1 MRIAIDAPTVRALS
15 ANEKMVYQL
24 LKEGLKPKEIAKKL
38 HIPLGSPDFLR
49 LNCHDVMPDTVVNLI
64 TSIREKGWEIPADKK
79 EENQMAK
86 ISEEQK
92 REIVQLAMPKAMPHK
107 EIAEKFG
114 IGKSTVWWLV
124 DQYKKSGERVF
135 SEAAEKRDYNDIDA
149 EEIACELHGTPL
161 VSVDCDTDIEAFNE
175 AWEDYRKDK
184 EKEPVTAATD
194 TSSEQN
200 IIPDNSTD
208 IVPENAEKVKPSEEK
223 SEHIST
229 EKLPSV
235 VLDACFLKKEE
246 LRTRISEEEQYIRT
260 LYEDLQELER
270 FIKDHGGNDNGV

>member
-15 ANEKMVYQL
+15 ANEKMVYQFL
-24 LKEGLKPKEIAKKL
+24 REGLKPKEIAKKL

-64 TSIREKGWEIPADKK
+64 TSIREKGWEIPTDKK

-92 REIVQLAMPKAMPHK
+92 REIVQLAMTKAMPHK

-124 DQYKKSGERVF
+124 DQYKKNGERVF
-135 SEAAEKRDYNDIDA
+135 SE
-149 EEIACELHGTPL
+149 
-161 VSVDCDTDIEAFNE
+161 DT
-175 AWEDYRKDK
+175 

-194 TSSEQN
+194 TSSDVEN
-200 IIPDNSTD
+200 IDRVSTD
-208 IVPENAEKVKPSEEK
+208 IVPENAEKVK
-223 SEHIST
+223 HIFSSMAA
-229 EKLPSV
+229 EAIYECICRRQDELCE
-235 VLDACFLKKEE
+235 LDAKMRE
-246 LRTRISEEEQYIRT
+246 LYEMIAIIEDKISELDDRQIYAEAELDR
-260 LYEDLQELER
+260 LWEDYE
-270 FIKDHGGNDNGV
+270 VMTV